1 MFVVYFLKQAGDMLT
16 DLEKLVLNR
25 YIRNKSV
32 KVSRILR
39 DGMLSGNID
48 WGTEEIPN
56 DIDKYVL
63 EGIKMAGK
71 RLKQ

>member
-48 WGTEEIPN
+48 RGTEEIPN